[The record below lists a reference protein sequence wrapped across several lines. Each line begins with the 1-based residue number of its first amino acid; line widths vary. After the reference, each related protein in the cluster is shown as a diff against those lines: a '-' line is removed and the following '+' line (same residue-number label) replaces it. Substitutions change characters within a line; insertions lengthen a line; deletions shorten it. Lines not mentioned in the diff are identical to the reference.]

1 MNLGTVETIYA
12 VAMPVFALTMFI
24 EWRMAKDHDSDR
36 YDVKD
41 AAASINMGVGYLL
54 LQLLMKALPI
64 GAFMWLYEHRLFD
77 IEVGVLS
84 WVLLLFAEDFCYYW
98 YHRLHHT
105 VRILWA
111 SHVNHHSSKFY
122 NLSTALRQSWTAPVT
137 GPFFWAILPLLGFP
151 VEMVLVQQAI
161 NLMYQYWIHTESI
174 GSMGSFGAVFNT
186 PSHHRVH
193 HGKNPQYLDK
203 NYGGIFII
211 WDRLFGTFEKEE
223 EAVVYGLTTDI
234 SSHNP
239 IYIAF
244 HEFGAAF
251 RDVVRARSWTA
262 RIFYL
267 LGAPGWREGE
277 TDEGAPSKRASTPP
291 SEVRARTI
299 WSPESRGSF
308 ES

>member
-41 AAASINMGVGYLL
+41 AAASITMGVGYLL

-151 VEMVLVQQAI
+151 VEMVLVQQVGVA
-161 NLMYQYWIHTESI
+161 
-174 GSMGSFGAVFNT
+174 G
-186 PSHHRVH
+186 
-193 HGKNPQYLDK
+193 D
-203 NYGGIFII
+203 
-211 WDRLFGTFEKEE
+211 
-223 EAVVYGLTTDI
+223 EAVCGGSLAAGGEATQLRRAAAARGGLEAD
-234 SSHNP
+234 S
-239 IYIAF
+239 
-244 HEFGAAF
+244 
-251 RDVVRARSWTA
+251 
-262 RIFYL
+262 
-267 LGAPGWREGE
+267 
-277 TDEGAPSKRASTPP
+277 RASP
-291 SEVRARTI
+291 
-299 WSPESRGSF
+299 
-308 ES
+308 